1 MSDGQSAPHPLWA
14 ALYFTLCWST
24 VDFSTCDSLSLLT
37 IDVYMQ
43 PLTVT
48 KCTCCKCANISQ
60 LNTCTPDSTKTVIH
74 NQRYCDL
81 RSLVRKYIFDHNF
94 KLIFWFQREWSTRRW
109 QVLTL
114 GFLNEILINGRY
126 RADNSLLKLEVLFRI
141 LSLITKLLFIS
152 LAGS

>member
-1 MSDGQSAPHPLWA
+1 MNCELLSCDMNSTLGSVVPLA
-14 ALYFTLCWST
+14 MFLHVIPYPS
-24 VDFSTCDSLSLLT
+24 
-37 IDVYMQ
+37 IDVYTQ
-43 PLTVT
+43 PLIVT

-114 GFLNEILINGRY
+114 GFLNEILINGRH

>member
-24 VDFSTCDSLSLLT
+24 VDFSTYDSLSLLT

-81 RSLVRKYIFDHNF
+81 YEVLLENVLFFTTIISWFLVSERMID
-94 KLIFWFQREWSTRRW
+94 EEVTG
-109 QVLTL
+109 VDL
-114 GFLNEILINGRY
+114 GFFERDFDQWETQSRQFPSKIG
-126 RADNSLLKLEVLFRI
+126 
-141 LSLITKLLFIS
+141 
-152 LAGS
+152 GSV